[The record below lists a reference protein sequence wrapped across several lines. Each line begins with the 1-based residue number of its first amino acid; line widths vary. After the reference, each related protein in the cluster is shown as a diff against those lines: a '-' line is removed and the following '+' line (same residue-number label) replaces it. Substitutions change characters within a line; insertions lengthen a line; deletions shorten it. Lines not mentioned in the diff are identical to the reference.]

1 MEKSGGEEMS
11 NSESDLTEQRFRR
24 YFELPLIGLAITS
37 PDRRLIEVNQKLCDM
52 FGYSVDELT
61 GMSWVEITHPE
72 DVAENVR
79 LLEQALRGETEG
91 YSMDKRFIHR
101 KGGIVWGSL
110 SARCVRR
117 PDGTIDHLV
126 LAVLD
131 ITQRKRAEQA
141 LRDAQADLAH
151 VTRVA
156 ALGEL
161 TASIAHE
168 INQPLGAIVNNASAC
183 LRWLAAQN
191 LEEAR
196 QSAALVIAD
205 GHRASQIIG
214 RIRALAK
221 KAPPQKEWLDV
232 NDTLR
237 EAITLAHS
245 EVQRNRVALQTRLSE
260 DVPPV
265 RADRIQLQQVVF
277 NLIVNAIEA
286 MSGATEGPRELW
298 VTSEKVESTAVRI
311 TVRDSGPG
319 LDPKGLDH
327 LFDAFYT
334 TKPHGLGM
342 GLAISRSIVE
352 VHDGRLWATA
362 NDGRGATFQFTL
374 PTGGERA
381 S

>member
-1 MEKSGGEEMS
+1 ML

-37 PDRRLIEVNQKLCDM
+37 PDRRFVEVNQKLCDM
-52 FGYSVDELT
+52 LGYSVGELT

-79 LLEQALRGETEG
+79 LLEQTLRGETEG

-101 KGGIVWGSL
+101 NGQIVHAII

-117 PDGTIDHLV
+117 PDGTVDHLV
-126 LAVLD
+126 LAILD
-131 ITQRKRAEQA
+131 ITERKRAEQA

-156 ALGEL
+156 TLGEL
-161 TASIAHE
+161 AASIAHE

-221 KAPPQKEWLDV
+221 KAPPQKEWLDI
-232 NDTLR
+232 NDTLQ
-237 EAITLAHS
+237 EAIILARS

-260 DVPPV
+260 DVPLI
-265 RADRIQLQQVVF
+265 RADRIQLQQVVL
-277 NLIVNAIEA
+277 NLIINAIEA
-286 MSGATEGPRELW
+286 MSGAAEGPRELW
-298 VTSEKVESTAVRI
+298 VTSEKAESTAVRI
-311 TVRDSGPG
+311 AVRDSGPG
-319 LDPKGLDH
+319 LDPKGRDH

-352 VHDGRLWATA
+352 AHGGRLWATA

-374 PTGGERA
+374 PTDGARV